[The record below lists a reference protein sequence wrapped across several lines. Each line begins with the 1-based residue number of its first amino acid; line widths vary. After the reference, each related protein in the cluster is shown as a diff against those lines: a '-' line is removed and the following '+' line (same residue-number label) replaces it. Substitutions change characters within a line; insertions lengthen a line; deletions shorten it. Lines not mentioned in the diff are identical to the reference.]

1 MRTIAA
7 IDVGLHAMRIIVE
20 NWKLRL
26 QEEGRL
32 LLEKWALLKRC
43 PLFQEVFGT
52 QLEIQG

>member
-7 IDVGLHAMRIIVE
+7 IDVGSHAMRIIVE

-26 QEEGRL
+26 QEEGIL